1 MYKEHEVFVEVGRV
15 GMVHSLFDFFPDFS
29 ANKSLPYPWKRDLV
43 ISEFLYVTK
52 VQVCYKSS

>member
-29 ANKSLPYPWKRDLV
+29 ANKNLPYPWERDLV